1 MRGELTNKL
10 ILIYYGKEDL
20 HVLLKLYV
28 AIEDIF
34 HYLDLDLTEFIVIYL
49 GVNRLLKLLQM
60 VRMLAYHQ
68 VKEVKAKDLKKQ
80 LMLNKIN
87 QLKIVKRV

>member
-1 MRGELTNKL
+1 MRGELANKL
-10 ILIYYGKEDL
+10 ILIYFGKEDL

>member
-10 ILIYYGKEDL
+10 ILIYFGKEDL

-49 GVNRLLKLLQM
+49 GVNRLLKLLKM